1 MNKLIRHKYPKEII
15 QYFETEFK
23 AANRDIDVN
32 KVLSI
37 LSKYQLKNTQH
48 NYTLDLVK
56 QRISC
61 LVHFRKICR
70 LPAVTI
76 SPLQDDFEE
85 WYFNTAEEIENADYP
100 DELLDL
106 FLQVFSDPFPNLDI
120 NLIQS
125 IMNKGLKE
133 PQKNVEKK
141 IIFKH
146 LIINGFVESIPIEV
160 SDNFDVETM
169 QYDYYNNDN
178 NMYDNLD
185 YRDLQDQFDLLG
197 VTKNNWD

>member
-1 MNKLIRHKYPKEII
+1 ML
-15 QYFETEFK
+15 
-23 AANRDIDVN
+23 
-32 KVLSI
+32 
-37 LSKYQLKNTQH
+37 
-48 NYTLDLVK
+48 
-56 QRISC
+56 
-61 LVHFRKICR
+61 
-70 LPAVTI
+70 AVTI

-85 WYFNTAEEIENADYP
+85 WYFNRAEEIENADYP

-146 LIINGFVESIPIEV
+146 LIINGFVESIPI
-160 SDNFDVETM
+160 
-169 QYDYYNNDN
+169 
-178 NMYDNLD
+178 
-185 YRDLQDQFDLLG
+185 
-197 VTKNNWD
+197 

>member
-1 MNKLIRHKYPKEII
+1 M
-15 QYFETEFK
+15 
-23 AANRDIDVN
+23 
-32 KVLSI
+32 
-37 LSKYQLKNTQH
+37 
-48 NYTLDLVK
+48 
-56 QRISC
+56 
-61 LVHFRKICR
+61 
-70 LPAVTI
+70 PAVTI

-100 DELLDL
+100 DKLLDL

-133 PQKNVEKK
+133 TQKDVEKK

-197 VTKNNWD
+197 VIKNNWD